1 MSTADAMQSEA
12 VSWLEAV
19 TGAPLDGGFP
29 QGLKNGV
36 VLCNLM
42 NIIQPGA
49 IPKFNA
55 APTMPFKKM
64 ENVTAAIKAMRA
76 FGLREN
82 ELFSTVDVIEE
93 KNLRAVV
100 ICLTALGRM
109 VQKKLPTSP
118 LPKLGVMETEANR
131 RNFTAEQLRGKGEV
145 SLLNLG
151 SSDMGKRGLAE
162 ALEGKAALAD
172 IFAAAG
178 PGAAAAAAG
187 AGAGAG
193 AAAPEPPAAAAAD
206 APK

>member
-1 MSTADAMQSEA
+1 MAAAADSMQSEA

-19 TGAPLDGGFP
+19 TGAPLAGGFP
-29 QGLKNGV
+29 EGLKDGV

-42 NIIQPGA
+42 NIIQPGC

-55 APTMPFKKM
+55 APSMPFKKM

-82 ELFSTVDVIEE
+82 ELFSTVDVIDE

-118 LPKLGVMETEANR
+118 LPKLGIKETEGNK

-178 PGAAAAAAG
+178 PGAAAA
-187 AGAGAG
+187 GAGAG
-193 AAAPEPPAAAAAD
+193 AAAPEPAPAAD